1 MEDSRDSVAAAVV
14 ATLGMWNPEAGR
26 FHCGSR
32 INHLS
37 AVEGYSGVTRVTQ
50 LLYTFHLTV
59 GSFIHPNACEY

>member
-1 MEDSRDSVAAAVV
+1 
-14 ATLGMWNPEAGR
+14 LGMWNPEAGR